1 MAELVSQA
9 MRGDKEAFIKLMKM
23 HEQGMYKV
31 AWSYLNN
38 EQDVADAMQEAIL
51 ACYENL
57 QNLRNPK
64 YFKTW
69 MYRILINKCND
80 CWGKKAEC
88 IELENM
94 EEKGSEDSG
103 FCRYEWQELLGHLDE
118 KYRSAIVLY
127 YFEGMSVKEIATALD
142 INKNTVLTRLARAR
156 RELKKFLCEE
166 GDYESARG

>member
-9 MRGDKEAFIKLMKM
+9 MRGDKEAFIKLMRM

-38 EQDVADAMQEAIL
+38 EQDVADAMQETIL

-80 CWGKKAEC
+80 YWRKKAEC
-88 IELENM
+88 IGLGNI
-94 EEKGSEDSG
+94 EEKGAEDSD

-156 RELKKFLCEE
+156 RELKKILCEE
-166 GDYESARG
+166 GHYESARG